1 MRKLLDKRDRMWKL
15 NAWHSLMIMANIV
28 PLICFW
34 VSTSAQPSTYVT
46 LIMNLDTP
54 NRDIRD
60 ADGVELDFWLSVSH
74 NSVLLRL
81 YLILT
86 YVFSFS
92 VVLLSRLILN
102 LRLENEYMVN
112 GDYLKTNPSRMLFSP
127 RILGNLTAELR
138 DSDDV
143 DYGDDNE

>member
-1 MRKLLDKRDRMWKL
+1 MM
-15 NAWHSLMIMANIV
+15 V
-28 PLICFW
+28 
-34 VSTSAQPSTYVT
+34 
-46 LIMNLDTP
+46 LDTSE
-54 NRDIRD
+54 RDIRK
-60 ADGVELDFWLSVSH
+60 ADGVKLSVWF
-74 NSVLLRL
+74 SVRHINVRFRL

-86 YVFSFS
+86 YVYSLS

-112 GDYLKTNPSRMLFSP
+112 GGYLQTIPSQMLFAP

-143 DYGDDNE
+143 DGEDDD